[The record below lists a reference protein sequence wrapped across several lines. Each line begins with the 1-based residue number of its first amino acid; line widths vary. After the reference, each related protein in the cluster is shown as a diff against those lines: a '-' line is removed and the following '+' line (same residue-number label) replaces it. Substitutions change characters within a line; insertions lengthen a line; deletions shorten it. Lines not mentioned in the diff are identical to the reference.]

1 MNGTVWLICRPEERQ
16 RIMYND
22 NKKVHAI
29 KFQTVVASNG
39 LITILFCLGRHD
51 SGLLGDSGLLHELQ
65 QHANYPNGNILCI
78 YGDPTYSLR

>member
-1 MNGTVWLICRPEERQ
+1 
-16 RIMYND
+16 MYND

-65 QHANYPNGNILCI
+65 QHAFILMEI
-78 YGDPTYSLR
+78 YSVFMVIQPIPSDNNLWVF

>member
-1 MNGTVWLICRPEERQ
+1 
-16 RIMYND
+16 MYNG

-51 SGLLGDSGLLHELQ
+51 SGVLGDSGLLHELQ
-65 QHANYPNGNILCI
+65 QHAKYPNGNILCI